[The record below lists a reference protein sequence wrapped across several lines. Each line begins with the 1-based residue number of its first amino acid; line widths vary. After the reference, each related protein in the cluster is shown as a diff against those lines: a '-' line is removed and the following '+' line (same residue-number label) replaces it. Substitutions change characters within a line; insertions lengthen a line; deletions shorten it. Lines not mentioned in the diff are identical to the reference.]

1 MSWSHRQLRHQQNHH
16 GTSDG
21 ELPLPNED
29 GQKTTEDAEKIRKF
43 HTASGGGDRVSSDDD
58 NTRYLEIY
66 PHNFE
71 NGRSEI
77 KINAYAD
84 SCHAYAR
91 TAGNRYQE
99 RRCWREVVLERGSDG
114 GGGAIIWFSTKR
126 EIVAVE
132 ITEVEYI
139 ALSEVRNVI

>member
-1 MSWSHRQLRHQQNHH
+1 M
-16 GTSDG
+16 
-21 ELPLPNED
+21 
-29 GQKTTEDAEKIRKF
+29 
-43 HTASGGGDRVSSDDD
+43 SSDDD

-99 RRCWREVVLERGSDG
+99 RRCWREVVLERGSAG

-139 ALSEVRNVI
+139 ALSEMRNVI